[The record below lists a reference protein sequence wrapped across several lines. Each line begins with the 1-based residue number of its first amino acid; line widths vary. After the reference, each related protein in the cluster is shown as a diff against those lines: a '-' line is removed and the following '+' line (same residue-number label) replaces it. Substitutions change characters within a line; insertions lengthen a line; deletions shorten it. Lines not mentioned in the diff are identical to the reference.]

1 MFFHAETYSSKVH
14 LYIPRLLLSK
24 NKPEEWER
32 QILEEHKALKATTE
46 NPQEAKIQ
54 YLDICRKWPF
64 YGATFFAVEQLD
76 QHNTVIQPKMYLG
89 VNWEGIMLLSH
100 PNKEVV
106 KMFPYTDICSWSSS
120 PAQFSIVVG
129 GPTES
134 PQSNV
139 TYPFGTTQGKV
150 ISDVVQAYIDVLLKE
165 LRPEDDDVAAA
176 TDSAAQDETV

>member
-1 MFFHAETYSSKVH
+1 METAIILIHMAGIRRRQKCNIWRFVGNGHSMVQVSSQWRYVRI
-14 LYIPRLLLSK
+14 LFYRTRLV
-24 NKPEEWER
+24 
-32 QILEEHKALKATTE
+32 QVF
-46 NPQEAKIQ
+46 
-54 YLDICRKWPF
+54 ICLQ
-64 YGATFFAVEQLD
+64 QLD

-100 PNKEVV
+100 PNKELV

-129 GPTES
+129 GPTDS

-165 LRPEDDDVAAA
+165 LRPEDDDGAA
-176 TDSAAQDETV
+176 DSITQDTA